1 LSTRAKKRASPS
13 LPKNQPPS
21 SPIHEKKVPVHLLAL
36 SVGVIVANIYYV
48 QPLLATMAQTFS
60 VSVSMIGL
68 VAMLTQAG
76 TALGLLIFV
85 PLGDSLDR
93 RALLTALL
101 SGACL
106 ALCGVATAQ
115 NLIWVSA
122 ASFAVGACS
131 SAVHVIVPFAAQLAP
146 ENSRGRVLGIV
157 FSGLL
162 LGILL
167 ARTFSGVAASF
178 FGWRAVYAIAAI
190 AMLSL
195 LLLLRA
201 RLPKAPP
208 ENPLAWPKLMR
219 SLLHLVR
226 DHPALRESAFLGAA
240 LFCVFSAFWTTLVF
254 LLQTPPYHFGSSVA
268 GLFGLVGAAGALCA
282 PLVGR
287 FADRRGPRFT
297 LLLGLLTTLASFVL
311 LAEFGLNL
319 AGLIVGVILL
329 DVGVQSGH
337 VANQTRIYALD
348 PRARSRLNTVYMVSY
363 FIGGAL
369 GSWLGAICWA
379 YKGWIAVCG
388 FSIAVLVI
396 ALLVFGREFRIRR
409 PLLVSNS

>member
-1 LSTRAKKRASPS
+1 
-13 LPKNQPPS
+13 
-21 SPIHEKKVPVHLLAL
+21 
-36 SVGVIVANIYYV
+36 
-48 QPLLATMAQTFS
+48 MARTFS

-85 PLGDSLDR
+85 PLGDSHDR
-93 RALLTALL
+93 RALLTVLL
-101 SGACL
+101 SSACL
-106 ALCGVATAQ
+106 SLCAVATAQ
-115 NLIWVSA
+115 NLIWISV
-122 ASFAVGACS
+122 ASFAVGASS

-157 FSGLL
+157 FGGLL

-167 ARTFSGVAASF
+167 ARAFSGVAASF
-178 FGWRAVYAIAAI
+178 FGWRAVYGIAAV

-195 LLLLRA
+195 MLLLRA

-208 ENPLAWPKLMR
+208 RDPLPWPALMR

-240 LFCVFSAFWTTLVF
+240 LFFVFSAFWTTLVF

-297 LLLGLLTTLASFVL
+297 IFLALLTTSASFLLLGA
-311 LAEFGLNL
+311 FGKIM
-319 AGLIVGVILL
+319 AGLITGVVLL
-329 DVGVQSGH
+329 DIGVQSGH

-348 PRARSRLNTVYMVSY
+348 PTARSRLNTVYMFCY
-363 FIGGAL
+363 FTGGSL

-379 YKGWIAVCG
+379 YKGWGAVCG
-388 FSIAVLVI
+388 AALVVLAIAM
-396 ALLVFGREFRIRR
+396 AVFARGARS
-409 PLLVSNS
+409 PTLLVSNR